1 MNNRVTDKQ
10 QFVRPSIGRLTNTRN
25 IVSTL
30 PGYNQQTTK
39 KKNALWNTDFQTYN
53 PPMAYRVLEQDK
65 KGGAIILMIG
75 AAILGLII
83 AVCVGAI

>member
-1 MNNRVTDKQ
+1 MNNRV
-10 QFVRPSIGRLTNTRN
+10 NTRG

-39 KKNALWNTDFQTYN
+39 KKNALWNTNFQTYN

-65 KGGAIILMIG
+65 KGGAAIIAIG

-83 AVCVGAI
+83 AACVGAI